1 MSALYGLFK
10 QSMLSLSPSVD
21 FDNTSELVKAALV
34 TSNYSANTATN
45 GHQYFSS
52 VGTNALATATLTS
65 RTVVGG
71 VFDAADVTFSSV
83 SGSGSI
89 NQIIIYKDTGTASN
103 SPLIAVIDS
112 TSSGN
117 IAITPNGGDIT
128 VSWDNG
134 ASKIFAL

>member
-1 MSALYGLFK
+1 MSALYGLAK
-10 QSMLSLSPSVD
+10 QSLLSQSPSID
-21 FDNTSELVKAALV
+21 FDTDTIKAALV
-34 TSNYSANTATN
+34 ISGYTANTATN

-52 VGTNALATATLTS
+52 VGTNAVATATLAS
-65 RTVVGG
+65 KTVVGG

-83 SGSGSI
+83 TSSTNTI
-89 NQIIIYKDTGTASN
+89 NQIVIYKDTGTAAS

-112 TSSGN
+112 TSSGS